1 MIFSV
6 AYLLVRRLLGCL
18 MVLAGFG
25 RAGAG
30 DLGFVV
36 SVAARS
42 TDRYWGAPSPCKG
55 PECRP
60 VAVRGRYSTAL
71 PAA

>member
-1 MIFSV
+1 VGLDYSIGPGLGSLVVWDHRWVIFSV
-6 AYLLVRRLLGCL
+6 VYLLVRCL

-36 SVAARS
+36 
-42 TDRYWGAPSPCKG
+42 
-55 PECRP
+55 
-60 VAVRGRYSTAL
+60 
-71 PAA
+71 